1 MIVDI
6 STSKKTGKKDWLTD
20 RWAVNLSIS
29 LNSKAREHFIK
40 EEVILVDHLQHSSQ
54 TWSGFT
60 AEIVFKKQLIK
71 FRLIF

>member
-1 MIVDI
+1 
-6 STSKKTGKKDWLTD
+6 
-20 RWAVNLSIS
+20 VNLSIS